1 MDIDLHK
8 STPDMYPNEVIFII
22 WVRYT
27 CTQMNFYKLRK
38 EMLMEELKRML
49 EAIHKEN
56 KDILTLLFSMDKDET
71 KEFDDIMADV
81 NSMYDKDFYGE

>member
-1 MDIDLHK
+1 
-8 STPDMYPNEVIFII
+8 
-22 WVRYT
+22 
-27 CTQMNFYKLRK
+27 
-38 EMLMEELKRML
+38 MEELKRML

-71 KEFDDIMADV
+71 KEFDDIMVDV